1 MALIRITSPH
11 AHRAGSTGNVMLTVL
26 IATLPGL
33 AAMTFFFGWGTLI
46 QVLWGTLLAVAMEA

>member
-11 AHRAGSTGNVMLTVL
+11 AHRPGNTGNVMQMVIL
-26 IATLPGL
+26 ATLPGL

-46 QVLWGTLLAVAMEA
+46 QVVWGCLLAVGL